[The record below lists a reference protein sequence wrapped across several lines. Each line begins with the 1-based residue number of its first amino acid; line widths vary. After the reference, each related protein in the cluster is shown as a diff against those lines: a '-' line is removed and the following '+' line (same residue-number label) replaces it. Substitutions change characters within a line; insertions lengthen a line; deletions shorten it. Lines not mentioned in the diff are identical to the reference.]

1 METNLLNFIHT
12 NLYGEITSQEI
23 INFYSQNNDCDY
35 YVFKR
40 KMHNGNNYH
49 AYLKANGQ
57 SASED
62 TLSQPAF
69 PTYLLPPES
78 VIQEIEKSPKLRLE
92 LEGFR
97 KNNWEDIIGSY
108 VGNVD
113 EICSKTKKNKA
124 SAQTKVI
131 NMLNGLRQG
140 ASLTKKTDEYI
151 YSLYLIQKKSETDFY
166 CCHMADITQK
176 PNGAYSQKSPLYFK
190 NLPPYTVKIENN
202 TIQSEFGSI
211 ISVTNFYISP
221 I

>member
-1 METNLLNFIHT
+1 MHFYTLCKVFSKNVFTPKVLDDSIFLLTKLTDSNNISHILFLHKYIFIHT
-12 NLYGEITSQEI
+12 NLYGEITSEEI
-23 INFYSQNNDCDY
+23 INFYSQYNECDY

-113 EICSKTKKNKA
+113 EICPKTKR
-124 SAQTKVI
+124 KV
-131 NMLNGLRQG
+131 
-140 ASLTKKTDEYI
+140 
-151 YSLYLIQKKSETDFY
+151 
-166 CCHMADITQK
+166 
-176 PNGAYSQKSPLYFK
+176 
-190 NLPPYTVKIENN
+190 
-202 TIQSEFGSI
+202 
-211 ISVTNFYISP
+211 
-221 I
+221 